1 MELPEKEEKGR
12 WDEQNIGDWGGRIA
26 KTRGKRGGGIQN
38 RREGGD
44 GIARIKKVGLAGG
57 LRIEWAI

>member
-26 KTRGKRGGGIQN
+26 KTRGKRGGGGTEQ
-38 RREGGD
+38 EGRGRWD
-44 GIARIKKVGLAGG
+44 CQDKKVGLAGG